1 MQPTVRALGVDDAP
15 LLVAL
20 RREALQA
27 EPFAFAASVADDTA
41 LAVESVRGFLG
52 TPDTQAVHGAFDG
65 SDLIGMAGLARF
77 TRSKQRHKALIW
89 GMYVTPRCRGAGI
102 GRALLH
108 AAIARA
114 RAWSIDQLHLSV
126 SETAPVARRM
136 YETAGFRVWGT
147 EPRALHW
154 EGRFVAEHHLVL
166 ALGAPD

>member
-65 SDLIGMAGLARF
+65 SDLIGMVGLARF

-102 GRALLH
+102 GRG
-108 AAIARA
+108 
-114 RAWSIDQLHLSV
+114 S
-126 SETAPVARRM
+126 
-136 YETAGFRVWGT
+136 
-147 EPRALHW
+147 
-154 EGRFVAEHHLVL
+154 
-166 ALGAPD
+166 